1 MPSLEIIQ
9 FLSEKFFNIFKN
21 KRDFLGDKVKTPDI
35 ERESMDQW
43 DESIV
48 VLFRGFQD
56 NEMHERRGINLIS
69 DFIEDL
75 R

>member
-1 MPSLEIIQ
+1 M
-9 FLSEKFFNIFKN
+9 
-21 KRDFLGDKVKTPDI
+21 GT
-35 ERESMDQW
+35 
-43 DESIV
+43 V

-56 NEMHERRGINLIS
+56 NEMDERRGIDLIG

>member
-1 MPSLEIIQ
+1 M
-9 FLSEKFFNIFKN
+9 SEKFFNISKN
-21 KRDFLGDKVKTPDI
+21 KWDFFGEKVKTPRYKI
-35 ERESMDQW
+35 EERESMGT
-43 DESIV
+43 V

-56 NEMHERRGINLIS
+56 NEMDERRGIDLIG

>member
-1 MPSLEIIQ
+1 
-9 FLSEKFFNIFKN
+9 
-21 KRDFLGDKVKTPDI
+21 
-35 ERESMDQW
+35 MDQW

-48 VLFRGFQD
+48 ILFRGFQD
-56 NEMHERRGINLIS
+56 NEMHERRGINLIG

>member
-1 MPSLEIIQ
+1 
-9 FLSEKFFNIFKN
+9 
-21 KRDFLGDKVKTPDI
+21 
-35 ERESMDQW
+35 MDQW

-48 VLFRGFQD
+48 VLFREFQD
-56 NEMHERRGINLIS
+56 NEMHERRGINLIG